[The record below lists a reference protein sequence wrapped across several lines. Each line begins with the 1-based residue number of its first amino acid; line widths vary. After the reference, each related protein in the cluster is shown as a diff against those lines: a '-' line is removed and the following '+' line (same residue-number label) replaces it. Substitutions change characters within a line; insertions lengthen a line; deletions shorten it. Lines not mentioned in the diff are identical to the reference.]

1 MNSYRTL
8 KAISLRYPQLASS
21 GIIII
26 LLTAGFLLSAATAS
40 AAPAPGETIYVTDE
54 LRLGLYPN
62 EQTSGR
68 PTRNLISGDA
78 LEVLERSLMSV
89 QVRTEDGDVG
99 WVKTAYIVDVEPGR
113 RRAARL
119 DAEIAGLRSQL
130 DELSETAQARQA
142 RITALETQLDEATS
156 GISELPGLKA
166 DNAELRAELAA
177 SGSRIASLWAAIIA
191 AACAIGG
198 FIAGCYWLD
207 RRVRKQ
213 FGGVRVY

>member
-1 MNSYRTL
+1 MTATTTTNLTL
-8 KAISLRYPQLASS
+8 LIAAC
-21 GIIII
+21 
-26 LLTAGFLLSAATAS
+26 LLSPVYVS

-54 LRLGLYPN
+54 LRLGLYSD

-99 WVKTAYIVDVEPGR
+99 WVKTAYVVDIEPGR

-130 DELSETAQARQA
+130 DELSTTAQARED
-142 RITALETQLDEATS
+142 RISELETQLDEATS

-166 DNAELRAELAA
+166 DNTELRAELAA
-177 SGSRIASLWAAIIA
+177 SGSRIASYWAIIIGV
-191 AACAIGG
+191 ACVIGG
-198 FIAGCYWLD
+198 FVVGYFWLD

>member
-1 MNSYRTL
+1 MTATTTTTL
-8 KAISLRYPQLASS
+8 T
-21 GIIII
+21 
-26 LLTAGFLLSAATAS
+26 LLIAACLLSPVYVS

-54 LRLGLYPN
+54 LRLGLYSD

-99 WVKTAYIVDVEPGR
+99 WVKTAYVVDIEPGR

-130 DELSETAQARQA
+130 DELSTTAQARED
-142 RITALETQLDEATS
+142 RISELETQLDEATS
-156 GISELPGLKA
+156 GISELPGLKE

-177 SGSRIASLWAAIIA
+177 SGSRIASYWAIIIGV
-191 AACAIGG
+191 ACVIGG
-198 FIAGCYWLD
+198 FVVGYFWLD